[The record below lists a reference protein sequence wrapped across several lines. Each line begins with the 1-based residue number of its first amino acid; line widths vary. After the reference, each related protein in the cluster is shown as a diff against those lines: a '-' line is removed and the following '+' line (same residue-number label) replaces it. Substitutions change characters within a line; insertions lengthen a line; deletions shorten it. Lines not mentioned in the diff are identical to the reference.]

1 MIFQSKYPTGFDIV
15 GMCFALLGAVVMT
28 VDFTMLFKD
37 KNTDDEHIEEET
49 CYSSK
54 ESNMTYRTQHT
65 DWTVRSHLLPLM

>member
-1 MIFQSKYPTGFDIV
+1 
-15 GMCFALLGAVVMT
+15 MCFALLGAVVMT

-37 KNTDDEHIEEET
+37 KNTEEENIEEET

-54 ESNMTYRTQHT
+54 ESNMTYYTQHT